1 MKGYEVYSNDFSSF
15 SSITSKAII
24 ENADTQIDA
33 KELEQL
39 LIIRNT
45 NGGFITTT
53 FEGLYFDREDNIF
66 LDNVRANIDFLE
78 DEYKKAIALSALI
91 RACMKKRPR
100 GIFTY
105 IGERY
110 NDGRRDLQ
118 MSLKEHFIDNI
129 EAFNNAVFD
138 NKRTNKTFCS
148 DIFNLSVNADLVY
161 LDPPYLTS
169 KSDNDYIRRYHFVEG
184 LVKNWKGLSI
194 DYNTKTKKFKSYRSL
209 FDSKNTVYDALD
221 TLFQKHRNSILVVS
235 YSSNSIPSKEEMV
248 VLLKKYKQKVEI
260 KEIDYKY
267 SFGNQGN
274 KVGDNSNKVKE
285 YIFIAT

>member
-1 MKGYEVYSNDFSSF
+1 M
-15 SSITSKAII
+15 
-24 ENADTQIDA
+24 
-33 KELEQL
+33 
-39 LIIRNT
+39 
-45 NGGFITTT
+45 
-53 FEGLYFDREDNIF
+53 YFDREDNIF

-129 EAFNNAVFD
+129 EVFNNAVFD

-248 VLLKKYKQKVEI
+248 ALLKKYKQKVEI

-267 SFGNQGN
+267 SFGNQGS
-274 KVGDNSNKVKE
+274 KVGNNSNKVKE
-285 YIFIAT
+285 YIFIAE

>member
-33 KELEQL
+33 EELEQL

-221 TLFQKHRNSILVVS
+221 TLFQKYRNSILVVS

-248 VLLKKYKQKVEI
+248 TLLKKYKQKVEI

-267 SFGNQGN
+267 SFGNQGS
-274 KVGDNSNKVKE
+274 KVGNNSNKVKE
-285 YIFIAT
+285 YIFIAE

>member
-1 MKGYEVYSNDFSSF
+1 M
-15 SSITSKAII
+15 
-24 ENADTQIDA
+24 
-33 KELEQL
+33 
-39 LIIRNT
+39 
-45 NGGFITTT
+45 
-53 FEGLYFDREDNIF
+53 YFDREDNIF